1 MDSRVAI
8 APAAAATQSSGTV
21 TLKLSAPRQKL
32 LHATSGWRAV
42 TLILLVFDTCGGVK
56 GSTMPPVWLRLT
68 HLFGLPDKTCRIDDI
83 ICASIGPILR
93 ADAKELVR
101 ETLPPQ
107 FLKLLRKLERRDQ
120 KSSDPLRARIV
131 PAAAVLSIDIAGQ
144 SDKRD
149 AVFHLNGDAGAPTPS
164 KSRTKPRLTR
174 AGSVVRHNASG
185 RHIRSRVAM
194 GSATKAVRTT
204 APRQLPPAP

>member
-1 MDSRVAI
+1 
-8 APAAAATQSSGTV
+8 
-21 TLKLSAPRQKL
+21 
-32 LHATSGWRAV
+32 
-42 TLILLVFDTCGGVK
+42 
-56 GSTMPPVWLRLT
+56 MPPVWLRLT

-107 FLKLLRKLERRDQ
+107 FLKLLRKLERRDR
-120 KSSDPLRARIV
+120 KSSDAMRVRIV
-131 PAAAVLSIDIAGQ
+131 PAAAMLSIDIAGQ

-149 AVFHLNGDAGAPTPS
+149 AVLHLNSDAGAPTPS
-164 KSRTKPRLTR
+164 NSRSKPRLTR
-174 AGSVVRHNASG
+174 AGSVVGRHNASG
-185 RHIRSRVAM
+185 RHIRPQVAI
-194 GSATKAVRTT
+194 GSATRAESTT

>member
-8 APAAAATQSSGTV
+8 AGRGGDTIERHSDAQVACTASKVAARHFGVESGDSYSFG
-21 TLKLSAPRQKL
+21 LRHL
-32 LHATSGWRAV
+32 
-42 TLILLVFDTCGGVK
+42 GGVK

-107 FLKLLRKLERRDQ
+107 FLKLLRKLEQRDR
-120 KSSDPLRARIV
+120 KSSDAVRVRIV
-131 PAAAVLSIDIAGQ
+131 PAAAMLSIDIAGQ

-149 AVFHLNGDAGAPTPS
+149 AVFHLNSDAGAPTPS
-164 KSRTKPRLTR
+164 KSRSKPRLTR

-185 RHIRSRVAM
+185 RHIRSLVAM
-194 GSATKAVRTT
+194 GSATKAARTT

>member
-1 MDSRVAI
+1 
-8 APAAAATQSSGTV
+8 V
-21 TLKLSAPRQKL
+21 TLKLPAPRQQL

-42 TLILLVFDTCGGVK
+42 ALILLVFDTCGGVK

-68 HLFGLPDKTCRIDDI
+68 HLFGLPDKKCRIDDV

-107 FLKLLRKLERRDQ
+107 FLKLLRKLERRDR
-120 KSSDPLRARIV
+120 KSPDPLRVRIV
-131 PAAAVLSIDIAGQ
+131 PAAAMLSIDIAGQ

-149 AVFHLNGDAGAPTPS
+149 AVFHLNSDAAGAPTPS
-164 KSRTKPRLTR
+164 NSRSKLRLMR
-174 AGSVVRHNASG
+174 AGSVVSRHSASG
-185 RHIRSRVAM
+185 RHIRPRVAM
-194 GSATKAVRTT
+194 GSATRAASTT
-204 APRQLPPAP
+204 VPRQLPPAP

>member
-21 TLKLSAPRQKL
+21 TLKLPAPRQQL

-42 TLILLVFDTCGGVK
+42 TLILWSLAPGGGAK

-120 KSSDPLRARIV
+120 KSSDPLRARIL

-149 AVFHLNGDAGAPTPS
+149 AVFHLNRDAGVPTPS
-164 KSRTKPRLTR
+164 NSRSKPRLTR
-174 AGSVVRHNASG
+174 TGSVVGRHNASG
-185 RHIRSRVAM
+185 RHIRS
-194 GSATKAVRTT
+194 ATRAASTT